1 MTLLFNMKI
10 TSVCCHLSIV
20 LHFGMRILL
29 SFMFVLFYGLLFN
42 YFSVNKVCHDDVT
55 SFHDGCDND
64 VVNSIILLFFT
75 LELLKY
81 TRV

>member
-1 MTLLFNMKI
+1 MKI

-20 LHFGMRILL
+20 LRFEMHTLL
-29 SFMFVLFYGLLFN
+29 SFLFVLFHGLLFN
-42 YFSVNKVCHDDVT
+42 NFSVNEVCDNADVT

-75 LELLKY
+75 LEPLKY
-81 TRV
+81 T

>member
-29 SFMFVLFYGLLFN
+29 SFLFVLFNGLLFN
-42 YFSVNKVCHDDVT
+42 YFSVNKVCVMMMSPASMMAVT
-55 SFHDGCDND
+55 MM
-64 VVNSIILLFFT
+64 L
-75 LELLKY
+75 
-81 TRV
+81 